1 MKAAPR
7 ALSEDA
13 TMAWTV
19 LEGGN
24 LGNDADVALLSYD
37 FRTGAWQ
44 EWLGPQD
51 LRADLGS
58 YHFEAIIPEQ

>member
-1 MKAAPR
+1 
-7 ALSEDA
+7 
-13 TMAWTV
+13 MAWTV

-24 LGNDADVALLSYD
+24 LGKDADVALLSYD

-44 EWLGPQD
+44 EWLGPKD
-51 LRADLGS
+51 LRAHLGL